1 MIKTAKR
8 YFNTSGP
15 NIPDEH
21 YTLTREQLIG
31 KGIDLVKKRRYFTIW
46 APRQT
51 GKSTY
56 FKMLAQGLEKLDYKV
71 AQVNVENYAEAPLS
85 AFFNYLFRE
94 IETKWK
100 ITLKSTN
107 FGDLQNDIASVK
119 DRKLVLVIDEIE
131 GLNPAYFGQFLH
143 TIRNLYQDRETHSLK
158 AVLLVGVSNIVGVIQ
173 DNASPF
179 NIADNLEVP
188 YFTDEETF
196 ELLHMHEVDTGQLF
210 HPEVKEKI
218 CAITANQP
226 GLVNGFAYKLV
237 ESNPNKELIDYNDY
251 LAVEDWYL
259 TEAIDKNIANIINK
273 AKQHRAF
280 VEKLLFTGEKEKYQV
295 NDDKIKFLHAHGL
308 IKKDKEGYVEFWV
321 PMYRKAVYTA
331 FYPYTNGESG
341 RFLKNID
348 LRTLFCKGEDDKNRR
363 LNFELIIG
371 HYKEYVK
378 RRSFKYFREKD
389 PETGKYKSI
398 KEAALAYSF
407 ETYIQALVQ
416 VFEGKSY
423 LEPHSGL
430 GRCDLII
437 NIENNEYVIEFKIYR
452 DIFQFEKGKEQLAYY
467 AKTLGL
473 SEAIYLVFVPNTV
486 KLTDVREQ
494 KETIEGIMIDTFI
507 VLYDE
512 KKDF

>member
-1 MIKTAKR
+1 MIKQATR

-15 NIPDEH
+15 NIPARH
-21 YTLTREQLIG
+21 YTLDRLDLVE
-31 KGIDLVKKRRYFTIW
+31 KGIQLVKGERYFTIW

-56 FKMLAQGLEKLDYKV
+56 FLLLAKELEKIGYQPIHMNLENFKSATEQILLEFLVHEFKRVLDIHIPFPTNTSPTFPWFYDQ
-71 AQVNVENYAEAPLS
+71 AL
-85 AFFNYLFRE
+85 E
-94 IETKWK
+94 I
-100 ITLKSTN
+100 
-107 FGDLQNDIASVK
+107 K
-119 DRKLVLVIDEIE
+119 DKQIVFIIDEID
-131 GLNPAYFGQFLH
+131 GLNEDIFGQFLH
-143 TIRNLYQDRETHSLK
+143 TIRNLYHSRDRHGLK
-158 AVLLVGVSNIVGVIQ
+158 SIILVGVTNIVGVVQ

-210 HPEVKEKI
+210 LPEVKEKI

-237 ESNPNKELIDYNDY
+237 ERYPNKELIDYNDY
-251 LAVEDWYL
+251 LVVEDWYL

-295 NDDKIKFLHAHGL
+295 NDEKIKFLHAHGL
-308 IKKDKEGYVEFWV
+308 IKKDEEGYVEFWV
-321 PMYRKAVYTA
+321 PMYMKAVYAA

-348 LRTLFCKGEDDKNRR
+348 LRTLFCLGEDGKNQR

-371 HYKEYVK
+371 HYKDYVK

-389 PETGKYKSI
+389 PETGRYKSI

-437 NIENNEYVIEFKIYR
+437 NIENIE
-452 DIFQFEKGKEQLAYY
+452 
-467 AKTLGL
+467 
-473 SEAIYLVFVPNTV
+473 
-486 KLTDVREQ
+486 
-494 KETIEGIMIDTFI
+494 
-507 VLYDE
+507 
-512 KKDF
+512 